1 MAYKYVIHCLIEEI
15 NEYIENNNNL
25 QVGDQ
30 QV

>member
-1 MAYKYVIHCLIEEI
+1 MGHNYVIHCLIEEI

-25 QVGDQ
+25 HVGDQ